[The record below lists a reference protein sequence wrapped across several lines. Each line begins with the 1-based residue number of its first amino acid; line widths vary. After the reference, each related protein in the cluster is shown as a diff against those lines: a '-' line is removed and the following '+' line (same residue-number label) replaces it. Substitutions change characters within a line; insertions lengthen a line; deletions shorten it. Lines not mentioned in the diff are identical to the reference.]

1 MLLWNRGSF
10 SLKQALRSNYPF
22 QISKAE
28 ISKAEISKAKGDCD
42 LLLVELS

>member
-28 ISKAEISKAKGDCD
+28 ISKAKGDCD
-42 LLLVELS
+42 LLLVELSW